1 MRVCIPNRIKMNKA
15 LYQFCQSKFK
25 TQTSGRLKLSA
36 LLSRLHSEYSFGEII
51 SGYLYFSEHD
61 RMALIERV
69 RFENGVHLLREAYP
83 ERQSRSQ
90 IAEKQRNEKMGS
102 YAVSQDF
109 ILVNCLQTLRINHQK
124 TEISPLTSL
133 GLYIKA
139 DQIISVEHPQIIFV
153 ENLEIMANLSSL
165 DIPDHLQS
173 ALWIYRGDIKKQQ
186 STSTAY
192 QFFRR
197 FQHTHQL
204 ICFSDLDPK
213 GIEIAITSGAH
224 YWLTAEDTSIV
235 DIELQGDEYEWFK
248 QTKTIK
254 YLQAKSDL
262 PEKCQVAFI
271 DMCLNR
277 KTLKQEHILKHH
289 IKLGVYS
296 LI

>member
-1 MRVCIPNRIKMNKA
+1 MNKA

-36 LLSRLHSEYSFGEII
+36 LLSRLHQEYSFGEIK

-69 RFENGVHLLREAYP
+69 RFENGVHLLRESYP
-83 ERQSRSQ
+83 EPKSRVQVAQS
-90 IAEKQRNEKMGS
+90 QRNEKMGS

-109 ILVNCLQTLRINHQK
+109 ILINCLQTLQVNQQQ
-124 TEISPLTSL
+124 TVISPLTSL

-139 DQIISVEHPQIIFV
+139 DEITSIEHAQIVFV
-153 ENLEIMANLSSL
+153 ENLEVMANLSSL
-165 DIPDHLQS
+165 AMPESLQS
-173 ALWIYRGDIKKQQ
+173 ALWVYRGDIKKQQ

-197 FQHTHQL
+197 FKDSHQL

-224 YWLTAEDTSIV
+224 YWLTVEDTSIV
-235 DIELQGDEYEWFK
+235 DIALQGDEYEWFK

-254 YLQAKSDL
+254 YLQSKSDL

-277 KTLKQEHILKHH
+277 KTLKQEHMLQHQ
-289 IKLGVYS
+289 LTLELYS
-296 LI
+296 LK